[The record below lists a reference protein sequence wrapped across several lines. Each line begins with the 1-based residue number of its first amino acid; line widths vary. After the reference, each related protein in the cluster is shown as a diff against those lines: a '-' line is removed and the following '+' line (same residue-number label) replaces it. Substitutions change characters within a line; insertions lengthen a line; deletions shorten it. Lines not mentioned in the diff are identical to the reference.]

1 MSTLVHDLKLAFRMM
16 ASKPAFSL
24 MVVGMLALGVA
35 GNAAIF
41 SIFNGLF
48 VRPLPFAESERLV
61 DLDET
66 APKWNLEYVGV
77 AHPDFFAWRKDN
89 RTFDSM
95 AFFDTSSVN
104 LSGRG
109 QPQRIRGAQVTRDLL
124 DVLRLKPALGRNFLD
139 EEDRK
144 GGAKV
149 VMIGYALWQRLF
161 GGDRNVLGQILKLG
175 NEPHTVVGVLPREAV
190 FPSAVELWSPLA
202 ADPNEGGSWYL
213 NGIGRLKPGVSLDQA
228 RADLLRIHRGLV
240 QAGRKENEIT
250 SPVLQ
255 PLRDR
260 YLGEFRPVTH
270 VLLGAVAIVLLIA
283 CANIAGLMMV
293 RASARAREIAIRTA
307 LGASR
312 GRIVGQLLTESLL
325 MAAAGGVL
333 GIVSGKACLAGMLAL
348 IPEDMPQ
355 WIRFDLDLRFLLFC
369 IAITGAA
376 AVLFGLAPSLE
387 AVRVDLRASL
397 HDTGTRSSISRSRS
411 RGLSALVV
419 GEIAL
424 ALVLLVSAGLLVR
437 AFRRVLQ
444 VDPGFRPENVLTF
457 RVSLPEATYDK
468 PEKRVAFF
476 ENLVAQVRALP
487 GVRSAGAASSP
498 PLGGHSGTF
507 FTAEGARPLG
517 PNEQNPV
524 VLRVIV
530 TPGYF
535 EAIGMTFLAGRSFE
549 DRDGESKERA
559 VAIVNE
565 TFARRNWPGAA
576 AVGKRIRQGGSKDQ
590 WMHVVGVMR
599 DEKHYGLDQEM
610 RPAVYL
616 PYRQQD
622 SSGMGVVL
630 RAAIDPSAL
639 AAPARDLL
647 RRLDPDLPMF
657 EVRTMKET
665 LDRSLWARRAYS
677 WLFAVFA
684 GVALVLAAAGI
695 YGVISYAVSRRTH
708 EIGIRLALGAS
719 PGRVLRQVLGQGMV
733 LVVIGITL
741 GLGATL
747 SGARLLETLLF
758 GVSTKDPLTYALVAA
773 GLVCVA
779 LLANLMPARRAASV
793 DPMRALRSE

>member
-1 MSTLVHDLKLAFRMM
+1 
-16 ASKPAFSL
+16 
-24 MVVGMLALGVA
+24 
-35 GNAAIF
+35 
-41 SIFNGLF
+41 
-48 VRPLPFAESERLV
+48 
-61 DLDET
+61 
-66 APKWNLEYVGV
+66 
-77 AHPDFFAWRKDN
+77 
-89 RTFDSM
+89 
-95 AFFDTSSVN
+95 
-104 LSGRG
+104 
-109 QPQRIRGAQVTRDLL
+109 
-124 DVLRLKPALGRNFLD
+124 
-139 EEDRK
+139 
-144 GGAKV
+144 
-149 VMIGYALWQRLF
+149 MIGYDLWQRLF
-161 GGDRNVLGQILKLG
+161 GGDRNVLGQILKID
-175 NEPHTVVGVLPREAV
+175 NRPFTIVGVLPRETV
-190 FPSAVELWSPLA
+190 FPSEAELWSPLA

-213 NGIGRLKPGVSLDQA
+213 NGVGRLKPGVSLDQA
-228 RADLLRIHRGLV
+228 RADLVRIHSGLV
-240 QAGRKENEIT
+240 QTGRKENEIT

-260 YLGEFRPVTH
+260 YLGEFRAVTH

-325 MAAAGGVL
+325 IAAAGGVL
-333 GIVSGKACLAGMLAL
+333 GILSGKACLAGMLAL
-348 IPEDMPQ
+348 IPEDIPR

-369 IAITGAA
+369 VAITGAA
-376 AVLFGLAPSLE
+376 AVLFGLAPALV

-411 RGLSALVV
+411 RSLSALVV

-424 ALVLLVSAGLLVR
+424 ALVLLVSAGLLVQ
-437 AFRRVLQ
+437 AFRRVQQ
-444 VDPGFRPENVLTF
+444 VDPGFRAENVLTF
-457 RVSLPEATYDK
+457 RVSIPEATYDK
-468 PEKRVAFF
+468 PEKVLAFF
-476 ENLVAQVRALP
+476 ENLLTQVRAIP
-487 GVRSAGAASSP
+487 GVRSAGAASAP

-507 FTAEGARPLG
+507 FTAEGAQPLG

-535 EAIGMTFLAGRSFE
+535 EAIGMTFLAGRPFE
-549 DRDGESKERA
+549 DRDGESKGRA

-565 TFARRNWPGAA
+565 SFARRNWPGVT
-576 AVGKRIRQGGSKDQ
+576 AVGKRIRPSWLKDE
-590 WMHVVGVMR
+590 WMQVVGVMR

-616 PYRQQD
+616 PHRQMPGN
-622 SSGMGVVL
+622 GMGVVL
-630 RAAIDPSAL
+630 RTSIDPSAL
-639 AAPARDLL
+639 AGPARDAL

-747 SGARLLETLLF
+747 WGARLLETLLF
-758 GVSTKDPLTYALVAA
+758 GVSTRDPLTYALVAA